1 MLSVDMFYSDDV
13 LLLLCF
19 PTILFLANSPT
30 VSHAIKSLQFFH
42 PAYSPSHLTSS
53 IAMPPQCQTRSRP
66 QAPPKLTMVTR
77 SLLRS
82 NDPPCDV
89 LASFRE
95 SLQAHNLAGEVS
107 SFDPGSKAWVE
118 WSKISP
124 GPTCPH
130 ILNKYRS
137 QEDCTMSL
145 YWNNAGTYW
154 KAKSH
159 PCDFTVAAS
168 SLPSRAFPHP
178 PGVFRPFFS
187 RTVARR
193 RAMPDL
199 YLIKVMTCKYES
211 GIYNRHPEQHPLQQ
225 HPLPSFMARYCSVNT
240 SIADHGNLQFFDS
253 PIGIRIRLL
262 HATTGL
268 IPASLRQIQS
278 ESRECSACHC
288 VFSIDGYNAHLD
300 IDNICCNWY
309 KGIPG
314 ECSYIPESSLLTTI

>member
-1 MLSVDMFYSDDV
+1 
-13 LLLLCF
+13 
-19 PTILFLANSPT
+19 
-30 VSHAIKSLQFFH
+30 
-42 PAYSPSHLTSS
+42 
-53 IAMPPQCQTRSRP
+53 MPPQRQTRSRP

-145 YWNNAGTYW
+145 YRNNAGTYW

-168 SLPSRAFPHP
+168 SLPS
-178 PGVFRPFFS
+178 
-187 RTVARR
+187 
-193 RAMPDL
+193 
-199 YLIKVMTCKYES
+199 
-211 GIYNRHPEQHPLQQ
+211 
-225 HPLPSFMARYCSVNT
+225 
-240 SIADHGNLQFFDS
+240 
-253 PIGIRIRLL
+253 
-262 HATTGL
+262 
-268 IPASLRQIQS
+268 
-278 ESRECSACHC
+278 
-288 VFSIDGYNAHLD
+288 
-300 IDNICCNWY
+300 
-309 KGIPG
+309 
-314 ECSYIPESSLLTTI
+314 